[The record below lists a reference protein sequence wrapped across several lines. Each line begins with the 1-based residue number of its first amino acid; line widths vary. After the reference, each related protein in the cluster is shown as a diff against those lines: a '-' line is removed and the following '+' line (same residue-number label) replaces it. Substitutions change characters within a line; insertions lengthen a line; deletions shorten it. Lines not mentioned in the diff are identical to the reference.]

1 VKLAFTFIR
10 LATPATLQIFS
21 VEAIAEF
28 VKVTIVSLVMSP
40 AATET
45 VAVPPARLLETSALA
60 GNVETAETLNAG
72 ELVSVTVRFP
82 AGTVIGCVHPPTG
95 TVCVDAYEFAPAS
108 ENVKLPV
115 RVDPVAAALQSS
127 MMPVARV
134 FVNVTVTVPDTS
146 ADAGTLTVAVRPV
159 RLDAVSAEVGMD
171 EIALTFENVDAASV
185 TVTDPAVTATGA
197 LHRPVP
203 TTTGL
208 ARPLTENENCPVT
221 AGLPDALQ
229 ISMNPDEV
237 SVTAACAA
245 REAVPANEGAA
256 NNSPA
261 THAAHRTSRLFM

>member
-1 VKLAFTFIR
+1 
-10 LATPATLQIFS
+10 
-21 VEAIAEF
+21 
-28 VKVTIVSLVMSP
+28 M
-40 AATET
+40 
-45 VAVPPARLLETSALA
+45 LLETSALD
-60 GNVETAETLNAG
+60 GNVEIAVTLHAG

-82 AGTVIGCVHPPTG
+82 AGTVIGWVQPPTG
-95 TVCVDAYEFAPAS
+95 TVCVDAYPFAPES

-127 MMPVARV
+127 TMPVARV
-134 FVNVTVTVPDTS
+134 FVNVTVTVPETS

-159 RLDAVSAEVGMD
+159 RLDDVSAEVGME
-171 EIALTFENVDAASV
+171 EIALTFVNVDDASV
-185 TVTDPAVTATGA
+185 TVTAPAVTATGA

-203 TTTGL
+203 TTIGFASPSTVK
-208 ARPLTENENCPVT
+208 ENDPET

-245 REAVPANEGAA
+245 RVVVPAKDGAA
-256 NNSPA
+256 NSNPA